1 MVSTL
6 LVLPP
11 TACQSPTYLGNVIVY
26 TNPGVHLPVW
36 ILYDRRRVVLALLV
50 AGLVASF
57 VAAAIAVH
65 FSSEHWSYGEH
76 CLLTSASWGMII
88 VWYVCNVRQ
97 AALRVHLSSGTLAN
111 HLTMM
116 LTR

>member
-1 MVSTL
+1 MH
-6 LVLPP
+6 
-11 TACQSPTYLGNVIVY
+11 A
-26 TNPGVHLPVW
+26 NPGAHLPVW

-76 CLLTSASWGMII
+76 CLLTSASWSMII
-88 VWYVCNVRQ
+88 VWYVCYVRH
-97 AALRVHLSSGTLAN
+97 AALRVGLSSGTLAN